1 MCVFHVSWELPHFA
15 IQHVGYFVIFWVSR
29 HGSFHSKMTCLLE
42 LSTGK
47 LQKCKKRCAFV
58 AKSLQ
63 TVELPTGSS
72 KYVKNRVLF
81 KKHRILRNK
90 IKPHVFCHFLW
101 SSNVNLTFFLELD
114 SDLHKS
120 MGAFNWEFKTMEL
133 RARNAQLWGGAK
145 MIQRISDFFDKLN
158 ASYGCMMFKHRPP
171 WITWAHIRINY
182 GGVIQ

>member
-1 MCVFHVSWELPHFA
+1 MIP
-15 IQHVGYFVIFWVSR
+15 HVGDFVISEGLEP
-29 HGSFHSKMTCLLE
+29 GSFHSKMTFLLE

-47 LQKCKKRCAFV
+47 LQKCQKHDVFD

-72 KYVKNRVLF
+72 KYVQNRGLF
-81 KKHRILRNK
+81 RKHRILRHK
-90 IKPHVFCHFLW
+90 IKPRVFCHVHW

-133 RARNAQLWGGAK
+133 RARNAQLPGGAK
-145 MIQRISDFFDKLN
+145 MVQRISTFFDKLRESPMEIGHLN
-158 ASYGCMMFKHRPP
+158 ESSPGNRPLRAVVSCKSTGAF
-171 WITWAHIRINY
+171 I
-182 GGVIQ
+182 